1 MFIEIKGA
9 KNQYGTGEAAFFA
22 LDGVDFSLEK
32 GKICK
37 RDRTMK

>member
-9 KNQYGTGEAAFFA
+9 KKQYGTGKAAVFA
-22 LDGVDFSLEK
+22 LECVDFPLEK
-32 GKICK
+32 GKIFK

>member
-9 KNQYGTGEAAFFA
+9 KNQYRTGEASVFA
-22 LDGVDFSLEK
+22 LEGVDFSLEK
-32 GKICK
+32 GKIFK

>member
-9 KNQYGTGEAAFFA
+9 KKQCGTGETAVFA
-22 LDGVDFSLEK
+22 LEGVDFSLEK
-32 GKICK
+32 GKIFK